1 MALTETLQN
10 GLDSYGIGPKVRELR
25 RRKRRGLVELGAHSG
40 LSAALLSKIERGRM
54 YPTLPTLLRI
64 ALVFSVGL
72 DYFFSHEEPAVTVV
86 RRGDRLRLP
95 ERMGTGDVA
104 YYFESLDFRAE
115 KKKMHSYLGE
125 FEARPVEDVR
135 LHKHDGAELVY
146 VLEGGAGSVRAG
158 PGGDA
163 GRRRCRVPGR
173 DGAARLSARQP
184 RALSR
189 AGRHCTLKE
198 GLPFGQWAGIVVME
212 ENR

>member
-25 RRKRRGLVELGAHSG
+25 RRKRMGLVELGAHSG

-72 DYFFSHEEPAVTVV
+72 DYFFSHEEPVVTVV

-95 ERMGTGDVA
+95 ERMGTRDVA

-115 KKKMHSYLGE
+115 KKKMNSYLGE

-146 VLEGGAGSVRAG
+146 VLEGELGLYVRDREETLAA
-158 PGGDA
+158 GDA
-163 GRRRCRVPGR
+163 AYLDGTALHGYRRVSREPC
-173 DGAARLSARQP
+173 
-184 RALSR
+184 RAL
-189 AGRHCTLKE
+189 
-198 GLPFGQWAGIVVME
+198 VVTVP
-212 ENR
+212 